1 MKNRGNV
8 FVRLLW
14 VGFIAL
20 ALFSIVSS
28 QMTINELN
36 DQREDLAEQVVAVQD
51 EVDEMQ
57 YDLERPIDDQYII
70 DFAREKLGLYLPGE
84 TIFHYDIKN

>member
-70 DFAREKLGLYLPGE
+70 DFAREKLGLHLPGE